1 MAIKLEVI
9 SMNNIKCIFFDI
21 GYTLIN
27 EDDVWQ
33 QRCMEQAEMQEAK
46 ILRLSHNEIYE
57 EIIQASITYQP
68 QYRTVVK
75 KFGFA
80 KSAPY
85 RHELEKLYDNA
96 DLVLNSLSQRYKLG
110 IIANQADG
118 LMDRLNSWGI
128 SKYFSFII
136 SSWDYQIMK
145 PDIKL
150 FQIAVKQS
158 GFKASETV
166 MVGDRLDNDI
176 FPAKNIGM
184 KTIWIKQGFGGMQ
197 NPKTDEYFPDREIT
211 NLDELLCIL

>member
-1 MAIKLEVI
+1 VKNV
-9 SMNNIKCIFFDI
+9 KCIFFDI

-27 EDDVWQ
+27 EDDVWE
-33 QRCMEQAEMQEAK
+33 QRCIEQAETEEAK
-46 ILRLSHNEIYE
+46 MLGLSQGQIYE
-57 EIIQASITYQP
+57 EIIRASIAYQP

-75 KFGFA
+75 KFGFLN
-80 KSAPY
+80 SAPY

-96 DLVLNSLSQRYKLG
+96 DLVLQSLSQKYKLG
-110 IIANQADG
+110 IIANQTDG
-118 LMDRLNSWGI
+118 LVDRLNSWGI
-128 SKYFSFII
+128 LKYFTFII

-150 FQIAVKQS
+150 FQIAVEKS
-158 GFKASETV
+158 GYNSSETV

-197 NPKTDEYFPDREIT
+197 KPKSDEYLPDAEIT
-211 NLDELLCIL
+211 SLGELVDIL

>member
-1 MAIKLEVI
+1 MK
-9 SMNNIKCIFFDI
+9 NIKCLFFDI

-27 EDDVWQ
+27 EDYVWA
-33 QRCMEQAEMQEAK
+33 QRCIEQAEMEEAK
-46 ILRLSHNEIYE
+46 MLGLSNKQIYD
-57 EIIQASITYQP
+57 EIIQASIAYQP

-75 KFGFA
+75 KFGFS

-85 RHELEKLYDNA
+85 RHELEKLYSNA
-96 DLVLNSLSQRYKLG
+96 DIVLQSLSQKYKLG
-110 IIANQADG
+110 IIANQTDG
-118 LMDRLNSWGI
+118 LLNRLSSLGI
-128 SKYFSFII
+128 LKYFSLII

-150 FQIAVKQS
+150 FQIAVEQS
-158 GFKASETV
+158 GYNAAETV

-197 NPKTDEYFPDREIT
+197 NPKTDEYRPDIEIRS
-211 NLDELLCIL
+211 LSELLDIL

>member
-1 MAIKLEVI
+1 MK
-9 SMNNIKCIFFDI
+9 NIKCVFFDI

-27 EDDVWQ
+27 EDDVWE
-33 QRCMEQAEMQEAK
+33 QRCKEQAEMDDAK
-46 ILRLSHNEIYE
+46 ILGLSQKQIYE
-57 EIIQASITYQP
+57 EIIQASIAYQP

-75 KFGFA
+75 KFGFL

-85 RHELEKLYDNA
+85 RHELEKLSNNA
-96 DLVLNSLSQRYKLG
+96 DLVLQSLSQKYKLG

-118 LMDRLNSWGI
+118 LVGRLSSLGI

-150 FQIAVKQS
+150 FQAALEQS
-158 GFKASETV
+158 GFNACETV

-176 FPAKNIGM
+176 FPAKTIGM

-197 NPKTDEYFPDREIT
+197 PPKSDEYFPDREIT
-211 NLDELLCIL
+211 DLNELLLIL